1 MKKLMVGIL
10 ALTLNSLFLNPIVV
24 EAKLSCK
31 QVTAQTK
38 KLFEG
43 QYQGD
48 LDPLVV
54 FAQTIVKAY
63 TLTLDNQ
70 KCFTKKEIS
79 DMLRAIKTLKVRCVK
94 AKKDE
99 LHWAVEKGA
108 CAEYAP
114 LYKYI
119 K

>member
-1 MKKLMVGIL
+1 MKRFI
-10 ALTLNSLFLNPIVV
+10 TLLLIVPLLQIV
-24 EAKLSCK
+24 PVQSQAKMSCK

-63 TLTLDNQ
+63 TLTLDNK

-79 DMLRAIKTLKVRCVK
+79 DMLRAIKTLKGRCVK

-99 LHWAVEKGA
+99 LQWAVEKGA